1 MNRRQ
6 FSLGAATAVAF
17 PAWANS
23 EPFGDG
29 LLWRVTRAGATP
41 SHVFGTIHDADERL
55 GELPAQVGVALE
67 RSKSL
72 MVEFLPS
79 AYSRERFLEA
89 AMFPDR
95 QTLEQLIGAQDFAR
109 VLEQLAPIGL
119 ERDVVNKLKP
129 WAVLINLR
137 SAQSATVSSL
147 DAQIVERARGRRLA
161 IGQIEGVEE
170 QIFTFDECPL
180 ESQIALLRHSLT
192 HRAELVE
199 LAQHTVAAYVE
210 RDLATIWAL
219 REDFIAR
226 YPEVAAHQAI
236 MTKRVLYDRSVVMA
250 YRMQRELRHGNA
262 FVALGA
268 LHLYGS
274 RGVLASLEQ
283 DGYRVTRV
291 F

>member
-23 EPFGDG
+23 EPFGHG

-55 GELPAQVGVALE
+55 GELPTPVSAALG

-79 AYSRERFLEA
+79 AYSKERFLEA

-95 QTLEQLIGAQDFAR
+95 QTLEQLIGAEDFAR

-137 SAQSATVSSL
+137 SAQSATASSL

-180 ESQIALLRHSLT
+180 ESQVALLRHSLA

-199 LAQHTVAAYVE
+199 LAQQTVAAYVE
-210 RDLATIWAL
+210 RDLAAIWAM

-268 LHLYGS
+268 LHLYGG

>member
-6 FSLGAATAVAF
+6 FALASLGMVAL
-17 PAWANS
+17 PAWA
-23 EPFGDG
+23 EAFGEG
-29 LLWRVTRAGATP
+29 LLWRITKEGGAP
-41 SHVFGTIHDADERL
+41 SHVFGTIHEADDRL
-55 GELPAQVGVALE
+55 TDLPAPVGTALE

-72 MVEFLPS
+72 MVEFLAN
-79 AYSRERFLEA
+79 AYSEERFLEA
-89 AMFPDR
+89 AMLAER
-95 QTLEQLIGAQDFAR
+95 QTLEELIGAEDFAR

-119 ERDVVNKLKP
+119 EHGVVNKLKP

-137 SAQSATVSSL
+137 SAQSATRPSL
-147 DAQIVERARGRRLA
+147 DTRIVARARGRRMA

-180 ESQIALLRHSLT
+180 ESQIVLLRHSLA
-192 HRAELVE
+192 HRAELAQ
-199 LAQHTVAAYVE
+199 LARDTVAAYVE
-210 RDLATIWAL
+210 RDLAAIWRL
-219 REDFIAR
+219 REAFIAR
-226 YPEVAAHQAI
+226 YPEIAAHQAI

-250 YRMQRELRHGNA
+250 YRMQRELRRGRA

-268 LHLYGS
+268 LHLYGE
-274 RGVLASLEQ
+274 RGVLAALEQ